1 MGKDDFINL
10 FNMLDISKKELLSLA
25 RETGFIERIRK
36 IDSLDFMYALAMESM
51 HGIASYNDI
60 AVSIENDNGT
70 TISRQAIWKKV
81 TESCVDYFQQVLEL
95 VILSKVNV
103 KKYLPEMEIAKCKFR
118 RVLIQDSTIVKL
130 PKRLFESFS
139 GVSNGSSKVCN
150 ARIQGVYDLLTG
162 RFISFSINPYSK
174 NDHSSASEME
184 IQKDDLTLRDRG
196 YLSVDE
202 LKRHL
207 LNSAHCIY
215 RHKIHLQLLD
225 YDTEKPLD
233 LLSILRKNGS
243 IDIVVKLNDK
253 ERTVVRL
260 VAKPVDQ
267 ETSNNRRMKAKKEM
281 KGHKPGKLFLELQSW
296 SIFITTIPPDQA
308 DFNTLL
314 KIYGLRWRIETI
326 FKSWKSNLHF
336 DYIHNVS
343 NYQLIIIL
351 LARMIMFLIITQII
365 YTPCNKL
372 VSMHM
377 DRNIS
382 LLKLTK
388 YLNRNTIK
396 LESLLNDL
404 KNYPGILT
412 QSINIIARF
421 CTYEKRN
428 RLNFDQ
434 KIRALYT

>member
-1 MGKDDFINL
+1 MGKADFINL
-10 FNMLDISKKELLSLA
+10 FNMLNINKKELLTLA
-25 RETGFIERIRK
+25 RTTGFIVRTRK

-95 VILSKVNV
+95 VILSKV
-103 KKYLPEMEIAKCKFR
+103 KKHLPDMEIAKCKFR

-215 RHKIHLQLLD
+215 RYKIHLQLLD

-243 IDIVVKLNDK
+243 IDRVVKLNDK
-253 ERTVVRL
+253 DRTVVRL

-267 ETSNNRRMKAKKEM
+267 ETANNRRMKAKKEL
-281 KGHKPGKLFLELQSW
+281 KGHNPGKLFLELQSW
-296 SIFITTIPPDQA
+296 SIFITTIPQDQA

-343 NYQLIIIL
+343 NNQLIIIL
-351 LARMIMFLIITQII
+351 LARMIMFLIIAQII
-365 YTPCNKL
+365 YIACNKL
-372 VSMHM
+372 VSMYM
-377 DRNIS
+377 GRNIS

-388 YLNRNTIK
+388 YLNRNPIK
-396 LESLLNDL
+396 LGSLLNDL
-404 KNYPGILT
+404 KYYPGILT

-434 KIRALYT
+434 KIKALYT